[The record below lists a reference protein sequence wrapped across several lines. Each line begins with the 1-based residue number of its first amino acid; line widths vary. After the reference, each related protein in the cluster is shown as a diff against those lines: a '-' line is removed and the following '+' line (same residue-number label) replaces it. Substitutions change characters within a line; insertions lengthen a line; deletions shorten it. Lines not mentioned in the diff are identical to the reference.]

1 MHHPSQEPIW
11 CESKIYGEDRGF
23 LKVAPEIVGSVV
35 SRNNGTAL
43 SLSPSFFLGG
53 NSLYVGQIDKAKE
66 GADASRAARPPKK
79 AFFAHE
85 GK

>member
-1 MHHPSQEPIW
+1 MHHPSQEPNW

-23 LKVAPEIVGSVV
+23 LKVASEIVGSVV

-66 GADASRAARPPKK
+66 GADASRGGPLKK
-79 AFFAHE
+79 AFFCT
-85 GK
+85 